1 MFNLYRS
8 IIGQENLGQ
17 KRVGIP
23 NLKDMFAFSLDS
35 KYANLRTCAIINDA
49 DMNQTYTMHSFDQKS
64 FQ

>member
-17 KRVGIP
+17 KRAGIP
-23 NLKDMFAFSLDS
+23 NLKEMFAFSLD